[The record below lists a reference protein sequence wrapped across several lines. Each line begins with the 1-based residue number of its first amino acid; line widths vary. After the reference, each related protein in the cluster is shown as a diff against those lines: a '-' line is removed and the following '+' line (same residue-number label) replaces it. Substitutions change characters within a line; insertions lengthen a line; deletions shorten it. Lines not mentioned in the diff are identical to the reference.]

1 MWEIGRAGLEVLLPA
16 EPSVPGRPEPVAIS
30 GEWTRVSGQFV
41 TPLSAARG
49 CLKINIE
56 GFTDQGA
63 GLGEVCVDDVYVG
76 RGREGQP

>member
-1 MWEIGRAGLEVLLPA
+1 VDADLRAV
-16 EPSVPGRPEPVAIS
+16 RD
-30 GEWTRVSGQFV
+30 
-41 TPLSAARG
+41 AAVGGAG